1 MKCVK
6 GIGFLW
12 VAVFAAFFALS
23 ACDDSS
29 SAGGDNGSGGN
40 RGGIPDTV
48 ETFMELSDYDSGKSQ
63 KCVATYLTEYHNM
76 AVCDGDNGWV
86 IGTLIEK
93 MDCDFSSSSAK
104 SSDSK
109 SNDPAEVTDDSS
121 DSKDNPSSAGT
132 STKSSN
138 SNSSGTTTKS
148 SNSSAGKV
156 NCSALLEGWS
166 WDVPKECLFNPDI
179 DYGTMTDERDGKVYR
194 TVQIG
199 DQVWM
204 AENLNFD
211 PGQGGSGD
219 DKYDWSWCYNNEPK
233 NCDVGGRLYTWA
245 AAMDSVGEW
254 STNGKGCG
262 YGSKTWTCS
271 PTYPVRGICP
281 KGWHLPEN
289 VEWGTLFEAVGGSN
303 GAGTALKSQ
312 CGWYRNCT
320 ETDAFGFSVPPAGSR
335 HGYNQYRNFSYDGS
349 YAYFWCSTYYSNKA
363 KVMYLT
369 SGSGM
374 ARMSDNSMESGHSV
388 RCVKDSD

>member
-1 MKCVK
+1 MKKSFQRVIATLNLFQGK
-6 GIGFLW
+6 QSLTIFLL
-12 VAVFAAFFALS
+12 AAIFALS

-29 SAGGDNGSGGN
+29 SAGGDDNVILSG
-40 RGGIPDTV
+40 
-48 ETFMELSDYDSGKSQ
+48 DSR
-63 KCVATYLTEYHNM
+63 E
-76 AVCDGDNGWV
+76 
-86 IGTLIEK
+86 E
-93 MDCDFSSSSAK
+93 
-104 SSDSK
+104 SSDSRSNDKDEAISSSGK

-121 DSKDNPSSAGT
+121 DSKGNPSSAGT

-138 SNSSGTTTKS
+138 SNTSGNDAK

-262 YGSKTWTCS
+262 YGSRWTCS

-281 KGWHLPEN
+281 KGWHLPEK

-312 CGWYRNCT
+312 CGWYRNCK
-320 ETDAFGFSVPPAGSR
+320 ETDAFGFSVPPAGFR

-363 KVMYLT
+363 NVMYLT

-374 ARMSDNSMESGHSV
+374 ARMSDNSMESGNSV
-388 RCVKDSD
+388 RCVKDSE

>member
-1 MKCVK
+1 MFTVCALAGVL
-6 GIGFLW
+6 G
-12 VAVFAAFFALS
+12 FALS

-29 SAGGDNGSGGN
+29 SAGGGSG
-40 RGGIPDTV
+40 
-48 ETFMELSDYDSGKSQ
+48 ETSALSCS
-63 KCVATYLTEYHNM
+63 AEM
-76 AVCDGDNGWV
+76 
-86 IGTLIEK
+86 
-93 MDCDFSSSSAK
+93 SSSSRHCEDCKDEAIS

-121 DSKDNPSSAGT
+121 DSKGNPSSAGT

-245 AAMDSVGEW
+245 AAMDSVK
-254 STNGKGCG
+254 TGCG
-262 YGSKTWTCS
+262 
-271 PTYPVRGICP
+271 
-281 KGWHLPEN
+281 
-289 VEWGTLFEAVGGSN
+289 
-303 GAGTALKSQ
+303 
-312 CGWYRNCT
+312 
-320 ETDAFGFSVPPAGSR
+320 
-335 HGYNQYRNFSYDGS
+335 
-349 YAYFWCSTYYSNKA
+349 
-363 KVMYLT
+363 
-369 SGSGM
+369 
-374 ARMSDNSMESGHSV
+374 
-388 RCVKDSD
+388 

>member
-1 MKCVK
+1 MKKSFQRVIATLNLFQGK
-6 GIGFLW
+6 QSLTIFL
-12 VAVFAAFFALS
+12 FAAIFALS

-29 SAGGDNGSGGN
+29 SAGDDNG
-40 RGGIPDTV
+40 
-48 ETFMELSDYDSGKSQ
+48 ETSALSCS
-63 KCVATYLTEYHNM
+63 AEM
-76 AVCDGDNGWV
+76 
-86 IGTLIEK
+86 
-93 MDCDFSSSSAK
+93 SSSSRHCEDCKDEAISSSGKVTDKDSDAK

-109 SNDPAEVTDDSS
+109 DS
-121 DSKDNPSSAGT
+121 PSSAGT

-138 SNSSGTTTKS
+138 SNTSGNGTKS

-179 DYGTMTDERDGKVYR
+179 DYGIMTDERDGKVYR

-245 AAMDSVGEW
+245 AAMDSVK
-254 STNGKGCG
+254 TGCG
-262 YGSKTWTCS
+262 YGPTWRCS
-271 PTYPVRGICP
+271 ATLPVQGICP
-281 KGWHLPEN
+281 KGWHLPKK

-312 CGWYRNCT
+312 CGW
-320 ETDAFGFSVPPAGSR
+320 
-335 HGYNQYRNFSYDGS
+335 
-349 YAYFWCSTYYSNKA
+349 
-363 KVMYLT
+363 
-369 SGSGM
+369 
-374 ARMSDNSMESGHSV
+374 
-388 RCVKDSD
+388 

>member
-1 MKCVK
+1 MTKYFQRVIVTLNLFQGK
-6 GIGFLW
+6 QSLTIFLM
-12 VAVFAAFFALS
+12 AAIFALS

-29 SAGGDNGSGGN
+29 SAGDDDNNVILSGDS
-40 RGGIPDTV
+40 R
-48 ETFMELSDYDSGKSQ
+48 EESSDSRSNDKDE
-63 KCVATYLTEYHNM
+63 A
-76 AVCDGDNGWV
+76 
-86 IGTLIEK
+86 I
-93 MDCDFSSSSAK
+93 

-245 AAMDSVGEW
+245 AAMDSVK
-254 STNGKGCG
+254 TGCG
-262 YGSKTWTCS
+262 YGPTWRCS
-271 PTYPVRGICP
+271 ATLPVQGICP

-320 ETDAFGFSVPPAGSR
+320 ETDAFGFSVPPAGFR
-335 HGYNQYRNFSYDGS
+335 YGYNQYRNFSYDGS
-349 YAYFWCSTYYSNKA
+349 YAYFWCSTYYDNKA
-363 KVMYLT
+363 NVMYLT
-369 SGSGM
+369 AGSGM
-374 ARMSDNSMESGHSV
+374 ARMSDNGKESGSSV
-388 RCVKDSD
+388 RCIKDSD